1 MKDELST
8 LKKNARKK
16 REGNSMEKQ
25 RRKKVKHEINYF
37 LIKKH

>member
-8 LKKNARKK
+8 LKKNACKK
-16 REGNSMEKQ
+16 KEGNSMEKQ

-37 LIKKH
+37 LVKKH